1 MAKQTNTKQKSTK
14 VVEEPEVKVEEK
26 VQVQESV
33 NTETNVETTELVE
46 DKSQETVDPVEQEN
60 KDNETPDQETKEN
73 CGEDQTPDATSE
85 GDDSEKPFETGEDA
99 VNEEPIVRNCPA
111 QQGVYQARPLQP
123 KSNTAGA
130 YVAQSP
136 IRH

>member
-14 VVEEPEVKVEEK
+14 VVEEPDVKVEEK

-33 NTETNVETTELVE
+33 NTETPEETAEPVET
-46 DKSQETVDPVEQEN
+46 KIQETVEPVDQEN

-73 CGEDQTPDATSE
+73 DGKDQTPDVPSE
-85 GDDSEKPFETGEDA
+85 GNDSEKPFETGEDA

-111 QQGVYQARPLQP
+111 KQGVYQARPLQP
-123 KSNTAGA
+123 KPNTAGA